1 MFSTS
6 PTDGAHQEVTLSRKV
21 KGWLASDMTMKCV
34 YPEMIRRAKQVEE
47 HPFDNSGYVILE
59 DEITGIR
66 WVKQVY

>member
-1 MFSTS
+1 
-6 PTDGAHQEVTLSRKV
+6 
-21 KGWLASDMTMKCV
+21 MTMKCV